1 MPIDADVM
9 TIVQHLSR
17 YLRQHP
23 EACDTPEGIA
33 RWWLDADPA
42 PVPVAMVESALGWM
56 SACGVVESSH
66 AADGRV
72 RYRRA
77 SDPDD
82 LDARLDKLADDPQSV
97 MPADPSLQRP
107 PRMH

>member
-1 MPIDADVM
+1 M
-9 TIVQHLSR
+9 
-17 YLRQHP
+17 
-23 EACDTPEGIA
+23 
-33 RWWLDADPA
+33 
-42 PVPVAMVESALGWM
+42 PVAVVESALGWM

-77 SDPDD
+77 SNLDD
-82 LDARLDKLADDPQSV
+82 LDAKLDALADDPQSV
-97 MPADPSLQRP
+97 MPADPSQGSQRL

>member
-1 MPIDADVM
+1 MPIEPDVM

-33 RWWLDADPA
+33 RWWLDADPP
-42 PVPVAMVESALGWM
+42 PVPVAAVESALGWM
-56 SACGVVESSH
+56 SAVGVVESSR

-77 SDPDD
+77 GDIDD
-82 LDARLDKLADDPQSV
+82 LDARLHKLSEDPQSL
-97 MPADPSLQRP
+97 MPADPSKRP
-107 PRMH
+107 PRIH